1 MKRKSRNIAV
11 HISECVS
18 SCTRSKKPKIC
29 KPLFKCNNYIS
40 ATRVKNFML
49 NDTLVDWLYEHK
61 NVGNSIANGF
71 DSFIINKG
79 VEFEKEL
86 IKYIIRNKAPVVY
99 VSDKI
104 TDESVQKTIDLM
116 HEGTPLIHSAPV
128 RNDNNNT
135 HGIIDLLVRS
145 DYLHKIVEECPITI
159 EEQKI
164 PSPKLKKDY
173 HYVVIDVKFSTLPL
187 RADGKHLLNSDQYP
201 AYKAQCL
208 IYRDAVS
215 LIQGYTSQY
224 AFILGRRWKY
234 THKDVKHTNFTCLN
248 KLGVIDY
255 KNVDEEYVEKTSD
268 ALKWIRDNKKNGHK
282 WSVSPPSRKELYPNM
297 CSDSGKW
304 QTHKDEIAQN
314 IGEISSIWYCGVK
327 HRNIGL
333 SKGIKSWKDLRCNS
347 KNIGINGKRG
357 STIDEIL
364 NINRQDVDVIR
375 PKKIINNICDWKT
388 ECNEI
393 FVDFETLPDIFCS
406 FSDLPVQNQTDI
418 IFMIGV
424 YWKKINSS
432 NSSNSSSEWT
442 YTNFTCNEATYEE
455 EYRIMNEF
463 NKFVKIQNNPKL
475 WYWCADDRFW
485 KKSEQRHLQS
495 RNNSAHTWKVNN
507 WVDMYQIFTNEPI
520 VIKDCFNFGLKNIA
534 KTMKKHGLINT
545 TLNTECNSGVSAMIL
560 AHNFYEK
567 TDKTTSVTNNESMKQ
582 IIDYN
587 KFDVEVLYDIL
598 NYLRTKHS

>member
-1 MKRKSRNIAV
+1 MKRKSRNIEV
-11 HISECVS
+11 HILESVS
-18 SCTRSKKPKIC
+18 SCTRSKKC
-29 KPLFKCNNYIS
+29 KPLFKSNNYIS
-40 ATRVKNFML
+40 ATCVKNFML

-61 NVGNSIANGF
+61 KVGNSISNGF

-79 VEFEKEL
+79 IEFEKEL

-104 TDESVQKTIDLM
+104 TDKSVQKTIDLM

-255 KNVDEEYVEKTSD
+255 KNVDEEYVKKTFD

-364 NINRQDVDVIR
+364 NINRQD
-375 PKKIINNICDWKT
+375 
-388 ECNEI
+388 
-393 FVDFETLPDIFCS
+393 
-406 FSDLPVQNQTDI
+406 LPVQNQTDI

-424 YWKKINSS
+424 YWKKINL
-432 NSSNSSSEWT
+432 SNSSSEWT

-463 NKFVKIQNNPKL
+463 NEFVKIQNNPKL

-485 KKSEQRHLQS
+485 KKSEQRHLHS
-495 RNNSAHTWKVNN
+495 GNNTARTWKVNN

-534 KTMKKHGLINT
+534 KIMKKHGLINT

-560 AHNFYEK
+560 AHNFYER
-567 TDKTTSVTNNESMKQ
+567 TDKTSGVTNNETMKQ